1 MRMYKYLPILAFVIT
16 QNATEN
22 TLLSKLAE
30 YGVLGVVLALM
41 LYKDFRNEQFLQ
53 SLINDMK
60 KSIDKL
66 SNTINNKIK

>member
-1 MRMYKYLPILAFVIT
+1 MRMYKYLPILAFAIT
-16 QNATEN
+16 QNSTEN

-66 SNTINNKIK
+66 SNTINNKLK